1 MVVGLDHTMAT
12 IGLRERL
19 SFAAA
24 ELPAVLQSLASATD
38 LDRALFEQ
46 VAILSTCNRVEFYGV
61 AGERTGPDQVA
72 AFLSR
77 HRGVDHSSIAEALYA
92 GRGKQ
97 AAHHLA
103 ATAAGMRSLVLG
115 EAQIQGQVR
124 TRSRSP

>member
-1 MVVGLDHTMAT
+1 MQPGGV
-12 IGLRERL
+12 LRRRRR
-19 SFAAA
+19 
-24 ELPAVLQSLASATD
+24 PH
-38 LDRALFEQ
+38 
-46 VAILSTCNRVEFYGV
+46 
-61 AGERTGPDQVA
+61 GPDQVA

-103 ATAAGMRSLVLG
+103 ATAAGMRSLILG

-124 TRSRSP
+124 DALRSP